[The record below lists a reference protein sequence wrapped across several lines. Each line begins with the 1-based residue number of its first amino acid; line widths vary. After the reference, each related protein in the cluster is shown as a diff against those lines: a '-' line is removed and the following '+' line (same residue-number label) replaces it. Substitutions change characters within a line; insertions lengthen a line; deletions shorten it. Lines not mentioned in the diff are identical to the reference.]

1 MTNDG
6 INIEVTGGDQQTRAV
21 IGSVIDSALQE
32 IGFTNVSNGVTSL
45 NGHSLPKAEAL
56 TILDVV
62 KATLPDIIDTPIE
75 IVDGGEGDG
84 VDLDEDTDE
93 AASFAAVA
101 D

>member
-1 MTNDG
+1 M
-6 INIEVTGGDQQTRAV
+6 
-21 IGSVIDSALQE
+21 
-32 IGFTNVSNGVTSL
+32 
-45 NGHSLPKAEAL
+45 
-56 TILDVV
+56 